1 MDDQLQERR
10 KRQLMI
16 MNGIRDPD
24 ALEELL
30 NEKGENATGKTEVT
44 MGRL

>member
-1 MDDQLQERR
+1 
-10 KRQLMI
+10 MI
-16 MNGIRDPD
+16 MNGIRDPE

-30 NEKGENATGKTEVT
+30 NEKGENVAGKSEVT